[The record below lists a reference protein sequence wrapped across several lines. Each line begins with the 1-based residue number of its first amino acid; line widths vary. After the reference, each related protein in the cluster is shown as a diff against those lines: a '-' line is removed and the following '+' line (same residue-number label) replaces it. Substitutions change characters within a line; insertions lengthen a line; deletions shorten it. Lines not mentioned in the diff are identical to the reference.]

1 MTKKELEMHESNE
14 LFQIFVG
21 RTVARIDYVDDF
33 DEGISVVFTDGSV
46 LNVSESQQA
55 GMLSVNGFLNE
66 QELEND

>member
-1 MTKKELEMHESNE
+1 MRDIEMHESNE
-14 LFQIFVG
+14 VFQIFVG

-55 GMLSVNGFLNE
+55 GMLSVSGFINE
-66 QELEND
+66 QEITND

>member
-1 MTKKELEMHESNE
+1 MSDIEMHESNE
-14 LFQIFVG
+14 MFQIFVG

-55 GMLSVNGFLNE
+55 GMLSVSGFINE
-66 QELEND
+66 QEITND

>member
-1 MTKKELEMHESNE
+1 MSDLEMHESNE

-21 RTVARIDYVDDF
+21 KTVARIDYVDDF

-55 GMLSVNGFLNE
+55 GMLSVSAFINE
-66 QELEND
+66 QEITND

>member
-1 MTKKELEMHESNE
+1 MSDIEMHESNE
-14 LFQIFVG
+14 VFQIFVG

-55 GMLSVNGFLNE
+55 GMLSVSGFINE
-66 QELEND
+66 QEITND

>member
-1 MTKKELEMHESNE
+1 MSDIEMHESNE

-21 RTVARIDYVDDF
+21 KTVARIDYVDDF

-55 GMLSVNGFLNE
+55 GMLSVSAFINE
-66 QELEND
+66 EGITNVTG

>member
-1 MTKKELEMHESNE
+1 MSDTEMHESNE
-14 LFQIFVG
+14 MFQIFVG
-21 RTVARIDYVDDF
+21 KTVARIDYVDDF

-55 GMLSVNGFLNE
+55 GMLSVSGFLNE

>member
-14 LFQIFVG
+14 MFQIFVG

-46 LNVSESQQA
+46 LNVSERQQA
-55 GMLSVNGFLNE
+55 GQLSVSGFLNE

>member
-1 MTKKELEMHESNE
+1 MLEMHESNE
-14 LFQIFVG
+14 VFQIFVG

-55 GMLSVNGFLNE
+55 GMLSVSGFINE
-66 QELEND
+66 QEITND

>member
-1 MTKKELEMHESNE
+1 MSDIEMHESNE
-14 LFQIFVG
+14 MFQIFVG
-21 RTVARIDYVDDF
+21 KTVARIDYVDDF

-55 GMLSVNGFLNE
+55 GMLDVSGFLNNE